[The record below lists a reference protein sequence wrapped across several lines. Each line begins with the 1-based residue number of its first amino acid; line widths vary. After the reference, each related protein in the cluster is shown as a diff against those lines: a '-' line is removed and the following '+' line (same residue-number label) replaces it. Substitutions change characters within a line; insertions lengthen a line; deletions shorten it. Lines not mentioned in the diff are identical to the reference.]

1 VPAHVALS
9 ARCETGARGQ
19 RERRRRPQGDDQK
32 ARLATR
38 CDDGYLRDVF
48 KRGGGGWRWGCAG
61 CRCTLLDALGS
72 RRAVVELATRAKS
85 LATTRDGFPIAYR
98 VWYRNLRCESLTG
111 PVPARL
117 HLLSPA

>member
-48 KRGGGGWRWGCAG
+48 KRGGGGRRWGV
-61 CRCTLLDALGS
+61 
-72 RRAVVELATRAKS
+72 RAVDVLYSMHWEVEERWWS
-85 LATTRDGFPIAYR
+85 
-98 VWYRNLRCESLTG
+98 
-111 PVPARL
+111 
-117 HLLSPA
+117 